1 MPSFTHNDKNNKKRV
16 LADDVPQQ
24 KQSKTEAPTPT
35 PSEDAQKNSDLIDFS
50 KYENIPIK
58 VTGSGDIPS
67 PINSFAEM
75 KLEDFLLE
83 NIQINGYTSPTPVQ
97 KHALPIISA
106 GRDVMA
112 TAQTGSGKTAAFL
125 FPFINKMV
133 NQLPPAFTAT
143 NRIGRGYVAHPTA
156 LVLAPTRELAI
167 QIHTEAVKFI
177 KRSKIRAVV
186 IYGGAPYRQQAE
198 QIERGCDLLIATPG
212 RLQDMM
218 ENRKISMDSIKY
230 LCLDEA
236 DRMLDMGF
244 EPQIR
249 AIIEQ
254 ADMPPKDTRQTV
266 LFSATFP
273 KPIQNLASD
282 FLRDYLF
289 LEIGRVGAT
298 ADKIK
303 QIVKQVEEHNKRNT
317 LLEDL
322 KDVNGLSLVFVE
334 TKRGADILY
343 QFLNSNGILAES
355 IHGDRTQ
362 FERERALRTFKT
374 GRVRVLVATS
384 VAARGLDIPNVE
396 LVINFDLPNQIDD
409 YVHRIGRTGRAG
421 RTGVAIAYYNDEN
434 RGIAK
439 DLYKALKDG
448 KAEIPDFLEAFSRE
462 RSQKNNGRYGYGGSR
477 GGRGGRGGFGGSYGS
492 GNRFGRGGSA
502 GGFGNRQQRWGSSNN
517 NSNGNSWGSWGKSR
531 DFYS

>member
-1 MPSFTHNDKNNKKRV
+1 MPSFTQNEKYNKKRII
-16 LADDVPQQ
+16 DNDGPQQ
-24 KQSKTEAPTPT
+24 KQPKTEEPT
-35 PSEDAQKNSDLIDFS
+35 PSEDAANKNSDLIDFS
-50 KYENIPIK
+50 KFENIPIK
-58 VTGSGDIPS
+58 VTGSGDIPN
-67 PINSFAEM
+67 PINTFAEM
-75 KLEDFLLE
+75 ELEDFLLE

-97 KHALPIISA
+97 KHALPIIGS

-133 NQLPPAFTAT
+133 HQLPPTSSAA
-143 NRIGRGYVAHPTA
+143 NRFGRYYVAHPTA
-156 LVLAPTRELAI
+156 LVMAPTRELAI

-177 KRSKIRAVV
+177 KRSKIRSVV

-198 QIERGCDLLIATPG
+198 QIERGVDLLIATPG
-212 RLQDMM
+212 RLQDMI
-218 ENRKISMDSIKY
+218 ENKKVSLDCIKF

-249 AIIEQ
+249 AIIDE
-254 ADMPPKDTRQTV
+254 ADMPSKDKRQTV
-266 LFSATFP
+266 MFSATFP
-273 KPIQNLASD
+273 KPIQRLAAD

-303 QIVKQVEEHNKRNT
+303 QIVKFVEEDKKRDT
-317 LLEDL
+317 VVEDL
-322 KDVNGLSLVFVE
+322 KDINGLSLVFVE
-334 TKRGADILY
+334 TKKGAEILH
-343 QFLNSNGILAES
+343 QFLNSHGIFAES

-362 FERERALRTFKT
+362 YERERALRTFKT

-421 RTGVAIAYYNDEN
+421 RAGVAIAYFNYDNK
-434 RGIAK
+434 GLAK

-448 KAEIPDFLEAFSRE
+448 KAEIPEFLESLARE
-462 RSQKNNGRYGYGGSR
+462 RQNNR
-477 GGRGGRGGFGGSYGS
+477 FGG
-492 GNRFGRGGSA
+492 GNRFGRGGFGNKGR
-502 GGFGNRQQRWGSSNN
+502 GGFGGNRNQRWGNSGNSNWGSSGGNN
-517 NSNGNSWGSWGKSR
+517 NNWRSNNSWGKR
-531 DFYS
+531 DY